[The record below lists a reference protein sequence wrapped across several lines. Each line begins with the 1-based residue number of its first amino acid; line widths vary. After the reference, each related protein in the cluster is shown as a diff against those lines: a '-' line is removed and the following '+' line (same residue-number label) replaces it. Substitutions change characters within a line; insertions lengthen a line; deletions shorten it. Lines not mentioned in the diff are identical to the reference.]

1 MTGSTGEMSFLE
13 HLEELRVR
21 IIKAA
26 VAIVAGFG
34 VGAWA
39 VDHFDLIN
47 VIKRPIAPM
56 LPTGKLIILSPTEPV
71 IIVLKL
77 SLYVGL
83 VLASP
88 VIFYQIWAFLS
99 PALYARERK
108 LLVPA
113 LAAGLLLFLLGAA
126 LGYVFVVPPSLHM
139 LLSFEA
145 GSFENMIT
153 YQEYFNFVVHLVLA
167 MGLSCE
173 LPLVIIILASLG
185 LVTPRGLNKFRK
197 MAIILALCLGAAL
210 SPSPDVVTML
220 IMTAPLIALYE
231 IGFVGTVIVTGRRAR
246 RAAATGALLLVAL
259 ALGTPRGASA
269 QVPATRPPARQP
281 GDTGR
286 RADSTGVRRP
296 GQPIDTAQA
305 RRLGLPTGPSGAFLP
320 PDSILAGLLARR
332 GYAITRFRSDSATM
346 LAQEHRIR
354 LFGSAATERDS
365 STLEAKAID
374 YEEQSCVLDARGD
387 PRLFGN
393 GSVLISEGLRY
404 DTCRRRAVVS
414 QALTNFRENGANWFL
429 RGDLAQ
435 DSSSSRLYAASSNI
449 TSCDL
454 PIPHYHFSAKQ
465 VKWISKQVMVARP
478 AVLYVRDVPILWL
491 PFIFQDGRP
500 GRHSG
505 ILVPKFGLSDIV
517 RPTPT
522 FNRSITNVGYYWAPN
537 DYLDL
542 TGRLDWYSNRYVQYG
557 FSGQYRWLDRF
568 VTGAASYSRQVD
580 EAGGSSTQILWDHV
594 QNFDINT
601 SLHLNLN
608 YVSNSSI
615 VSANAIDPLQSTQQI
630 ASSANFSRRFAWGT
644 VTLGGT
650 RRQNLT
656 DGSVTQELPALT
668 VVPAPFQ
675 LSRAVTW
682 SPAFSLTQDR
692 QIGFPTGGVA
702 EFLPGGAVDTTGGRI
717 NTRTTSMSF
726 STPFRF
732 GDFTWQNS
740 LSYVDLLSD
749 QRQSSTYR
757 VPNLATPD
765 PNDSLTVAQVTAGTF
780 STGLDWQTGVN
791 LPLLLRG
798 SWKVTPSVGV
808 TNVTSAGPFLLRN
821 RETNGNW
828 VEQGKRLQF
837 GLTAAPTLFGF
848 FNFGLGPI
856 ARIRHSL
863 QPIITYSYSP
873 SADVP
878 LAYARAVAGPGQ
890 PLQLLSPASQLVSLS
905 LSQLFEAKDRP
916 TANDTAGKKYKL
928 LSIST
933 SGIGYDFEQ
942 AKLPHRTGW
951 TTQTVTNSF
960 QSDLLPQFSASL
972 THDLWNGPVGT
983 DSARFDPFLTD
994 VSVRFGLSGATFR
1007 GLARLVGLVGP
1018 DTSHATKKPGASP
1031 TPTLTPGPGFGV
1043 GPTPIGFGAVNPLS
1057 QGTGGPFTASVTLTI
1072 NRPRPV
1078 TIANPLGGTIPTLAT
1093 SANVALGAS
1102 FSPTPFWSVSWNS
1115 QYDITG
1121 RRFASQVVNLT
1132 RDLHE
1137 WRASFQF
1144 TQNANGNFAFYFV
1157 IALTDLP
1164 AVKFDYNQTTLQPEP
1179 SP

>member
-13 HLEELRVR
+13 HLEELRLR

-88 VIFYQIWAFLS
+88 VIIYQIWAFLS

-108 LLVPA
+108 LVVPA
-113 LAAGLLLFLLGAA
+113 LVAGLVLFLIGAA
-126 LGYVFVVPPSLHM
+126 LGYLFVVPPSLHM

-185 LVTPRGLNKFRK
+185 LVTPRGLNRFRK
-197 MAIILALCLGAAL
+197 MAVILALCLGAAL

-220 IMTAPLIALYE
+220 IMTAPLLALYE
-231 IGFVGTVIVTGRRAR
+231 IGFLGTVIVTRRRTR
-246 RAAATGALLLVAL
+246 RAAATAALLIFAAAAL
-259 ALGTPRGASA
+259 LGPRSLAA
-269 QVPATRPPARQP
+269 QKPTLLPKRPPAAGGQ
-281 GDTGR
+281 DT
-286 RADSTGVRRP
+286 TGGRRP
-296 GQPIDTAQA
+296 GEPVDTAQA
-305 RRLGLPTGPSGAFLP
+305 RRLGLPTAPSGAFLP
-320 PDSILAGLLARR
+320 PDSILAALLART
-332 GYAITRFRSDSATM
+332 GYATTRFRSDSATL

-374 YEEQSCVLDARGD
+374 YEEQSCILDARGD

-393 GSVLISEGLRY
+393 GSVLVSEGLRY

-435 DSSSSRLYAASSNI
+435 DSSASRLYAASSNI

-454 PIPHYHFSAKQ
+454 PVPHYHFAAKQ

-557 FSGQYRWLDRF
+557 FSGQYHWLDRF
-568 VTGAASYSRQVD
+568 ITGAASYSRQVD
-580 EAGGSSTQILWDHV
+580 DAGGSSTQIQWDHL

-608 YVSNSSI
+608 YASNTAI
-615 VSANAIDPLQSTQQI
+615 LGANAIDPLQSTQQI

-650 RRQNLT
+650 RRQNLN

-675 LSRAVTW
+675 LSRSVTW
-682 SPAFSLTQDR
+682 SPSFSLTQDR
-692 QIGFPTGGVA
+692 QLGFPAAGVS
-702 EFLPGGAVDTTGGRI
+702 EFLPGGTVDTAGGRI
-717 NTRTTSMSF
+717 NTRTTTMSF
-726 STPFRF
+726 ATPFRF

-757 VPNLATPD
+757 VANSATPD
-765 PNDSLTVAQVTAGTF
+765 PNDSLTVAQVSSGTF

-791 LPLLLRG
+791 LPILFRG
-798 SWKVTPSVGV
+798 SWKVTPSLGV

-821 RETNGNW
+821 RATNGSW
-828 VEQGKRLQF
+828 VEQGKRFQF

-848 FNFGLGPI
+848 LNVGLGPI

-873 SADVP
+873 SAGVP
-878 LAYARAVAGPGQ
+878 IAYARAISAPGQ
-890 PLQLLSPASQLVSLS
+890 PLQLTSPATQLVSVS

-916 TANDTAGKKYKL
+916 TGSDTVGKKYKL
-928 LSIST
+928 LSITT

-951 TTQTVTNSF
+951 TTQTITNSF

-972 THDLWNGPVGT
+972 THDLWNGTVGT
-983 DSARFDPFLTD
+983 DSATFDPFLTN

-1007 GLARLVGLVGP
+1007 SLARLVGLAGP
-1018 DTSHATKKPGASP
+1018 DTGRGVARSEASP
-1031 TPTLTPGPGFGV
+1031 AAAPAPSPGIGI
-1043 GPTPIGFGAVNPLS
+1043 GPTPIGFGAANPLGG
-1057 QGTGGPFTASVTLTI
+1057 GTGGPFTASVTLTI
-1072 NRPRPV
+1072 NRARPV
-1078 TIANPLGGTIPTLAT
+1078 TATNPLGGIVPVQAT

-1102 FSPTPFWSVSWNS
+1102 FSPTQFWNVSWNS
-1115 QYDITG
+1115 QYDVTG
-1121 RRFASQVVNLT
+1121 HRFASQVVNLT

-1144 TQNANGNFAFYFV
+1144 TQNANGNFAFYFI
-1157 IALTDLP
+1157 IALTDMP